1 MTARGLWPG
10 LALTLLLAAAGRGQV
25 VPLVEKLA
33 ARQVHDGQPVRLGEL
48 TDVPDVLARPSPPLS
63 ADALADRFRRLA
75 GSGELLAEFDSLP
88 VADQRL
94 AVELGEAVQVV
105 LRRHPDDGD
114 RLLHHLGANGL
125 ALARVHGDFVADVAH
140 WLLSEQVVRELTTVR
155 LSPEEATAAAR
166 TLHLRDIPDTLAA
179 EHLVPLW
186 LSVVRTSGAA
196 AGRVWR
202 DTIHPHREE
211 WLADGR
217 LATYLTRP
225 EYFREPDAPT
235 APADG
240 ATAPTTPVRQE
251 WLNPW
256 LGGSLIVALLLLAA
270 LPWVRHGFRRGAPAP
285 VRPHPHHEPFHE

>member
-1 MTARGLWPG
+1 MTARGLWSG

-33 ARQVHDGQPVRLGEL
+33 ARQVRDGQPVRLGEL
-48 TDVPDVLARPSPPLS
+48 TDVPDELARPSIPLS
-63 ADALADRFRRLA
+63 ADALADLFQRLA
-75 GSGELLAEFDSLP
+75 GSGGLLAEFDSLP

-114 RLLHHLGANGL
+114 LLLHHLGANGL
-125 ALARVHGDFVADVAH
+125 ALARAHGDFVLDVAH
-140 WLLSEQVVRELTTVR
+140 WLLSGEVVRELTSVR

-166 TLHLRDIPDTLAA
+166 TLHLRDVPDTLTA

-186 LSVVRTSGAA
+186 LSVVRTSGDA

-202 DTIHPHREE
+202 DAIHPHREE

-217 LATYLTRP
+217 LPRYLTQPAR
-225 EYFREPDAPT
+225 FQEPDTPA

-240 ATAPTTPVRQE
+240 ATAPVRQA

-270 LPWVRHGFRRGAPAP
+270 LSWVRHGFRRRATTRG
-285 VRPHPHHEPFHE
+285 RPPRYHEPFRE